1 MKNVIIDITNLL
13 NRLNS
18 RLDPAEVTVSKIEDR
33 SEESCKMQCKVKEIW
48 KRVIDWNSG
57 PIHI

>member
-33 SEESCKMQCKVKEIW
+33 SEESCKNAV
-48 KRVIDWNSG
+48 
-57 PIHI
+57 

>member
-33 SEESCKMQCKVKEIW
+33 SEESCKMQCKVKEI
-48 KRVIDWNSG
+48 
-57 PIHI
+57 